1 MARKLR
7 SLGFGSAALAATA
20 MLGACVAPPSQPP
33 TQVSS
38 DTPSVTYQYRGDQ
51 QLIAANQRAADYC
64 AQFKTMPGNAVVS
77 TGTDGRTEVR
87 FECDKPIPAT
97 VAALPPSPPAIAERY
112 HTDDELL
119 IASRNAQRYCLER
132 GTNVATSSVSPNTD
146 GSHTATFQCAPR

>member
-7 SLGFGSAALAATA
+7 VPGFSSAALAATA
-20 MLGACVAPPSQPP
+20 LLGACVAPPSQPP

-38 DTPSVTYQYRGDQ
+38 DAPSVTYQSRGDQ

-64 AQFKTMPGNAVVS
+64 AQFKSMPGNAVVS

-87 FECDKPIPAT
+87 FECDKPIPST
-97 VAALPPSPPAIAERY
+97 VATLPPSAPAIAERY
-112 HTDDELL
+112 RSDEELL

-132 GTNVATSSVSPNTD
+132 GTTVATSSVSPNTD
-146 GSHTATFQCAPR
+146 GSHTATFQCAPH